1 MKAVERRCEKRA
13 TRAGAKST
21 AARCIEEE
29 VLPLLGPAL
38 ARARA
43 RATDAEKPQRPDGE
57 EAGRDADVAPDE
69 LVPVLE
75 RVERPLE
82 AEVVECEA
90 DVLRA
95 RGNAAS
101 DRS

>member
-38 ARARA
+38 ARA